1 MLFLRS
7 CSDIFEQVGIDE
19 AYLDISR
26 KVQGSFDEGFMYINN
41 IKNEIKNKIGLSF
54 SAGIGP
60 NKLIAK
66 MAADYNKP
74 NGITVVKPDNVK
86 NFLKSLPVIRIPG
99 VGKKTAKKLN
109 SLGINTI
116 EQLAKYDIQK
126 LIAFFGRNLGIYFHN
141 VANGVSKDLVHGTIE
156 KNSISRIS
164 TLKENTRNLTL
175 LLKKTD
181 QLISQVHKD
190 FMDKK
195 LKFKRVEIIAVM
207 TDLSIR
213 SKSKTL
219 NNSTNDINLLKKTVK
234 KLIELFLNESEKEIR
249 RIGVK
254 ISKFTSNKENQKQ
267 LHIYF

>member
-1 MLFLRS
+1 
-7 CSDIFEQVGIDE
+7 
-19 AYLDISR
+19 
-26 KVQGSFDEGFMYINN
+26 
-41 IKNEIKNKIGLSF
+41 
-54 SAGIGP
+54 
-60 NKLIAK
+60 
-66 MAADYNKP
+66 MAADCNKP
-74 NGITVVKPDNVK
+74 NGITVIKPNNVK
-86 NFLKSLPVIRIPG
+86 NFLKPLPIIRIPG

-116 EQLAKYDIQK
+116 DQLSKYDIQK
-126 LIAFFGRNLGIYFHN
+126 LVAFFGRNLGIYFHN
-141 VANGVSKDLVHGTIE
+141 VANGISKDLVHETIE

-164 TLKENTRNLTL
+164 TLKENTRNLIL
-175 LLKKTD
+175 LINKTD

-190 FMDKK
+190 LMDKK

-219 NNSTNDINLLKKTVK
+219 NNSTNDINMLKKTVK
-234 KLIELFLNESEKEIR
+234 KLIELFLDESKKEIR